1 MLTINA
7 LIKLTNTPA
16 IIERNTKREIVPLF
30 SGHKTPI
37 PPIHIPMLERFANPH
52 KEIAQIMPV
61 LGSRALNLAPRS
73 WNATNSFKISLFP
86 SKDPSNK
93 TFCPSNPR
101 RYPNGAKM
109 YEKICDKLIPNLP
122 RIRLNTATIPT
133 NPTMDAPIEM
143 TICIPVFAP
152 SAKASIALELSPLLS
167 IFTSVM
173 DFAFSV

>member
-7 LIKLTNTPA
+7 LIKLTNTPE
-16 IIERNTKREIVPLF
+16 IIERNTKREIVHLY

-37 PPIHIPMLERFANPH
+37 PPIHIPNQERFANPH
-52 KEIAQIMPV
+52 KEIAQIIPV
-61 LGSRALNLAPRS
+61 LGSRVLNLAPRS

-109 YEKICDKLIPNLP
+109 YEKI
-122 RIRLNTATIPT
+122 
-133 NPTMDAPIEM
+133 
-143 TICIPVFAP
+143 
-152 SAKASIALELSPLLS
+152 
-167 IFTSVM
+167 
-173 DFAFSV
+173 

>member
-52 KEIAQIMPV
+52 KEIAQIIPV

-101 RYPNGAKM
+101 RYPNGAKL
-109 YEKICDKLIPNLP
+109 YEKI
-122 RIRLNTATIPT
+122 
-133 NPTMDAPIEM
+133 
-143 TICIPVFAP
+143 
-152 SAKASIALELSPLLS
+152 
-167 IFTSVM
+167 
-173 DFAFSV
+173 